1 MKKEQKQTYRRIA
14 GQNGWRKG
22 RKRRYLRSLSLLA
35 VLLPAAVIFGSA
47 AVRFRPYVVLSGS
60 MEPALQV
67 GSVVWVDVR
76 KTEAGIGDAVTFERD
91 GRTVTHRIVGK
102 TEKGYLT
109 KGDANREADSS
120 PVESGEVV
128 GTVVFHLP
136 YLGYGVLWLQRY
148 RILLLGGGST
158 VLAVLFLLPEGKAW
172 KSSRKRRKTNSS
184 AGLQQRKK
192 TGKRERSKT
201 YEEKKNSGNDRSR
214 NPVYTSDSGKY
225 SGLSHR
231 QR

>member
-109 KGDANREADSS
+109 KETPTGRQTAARWNPEKWLERLCSTCLIWAM
-120 PVESGEVV
+120 ESFGCSDTGFSFWAEEVQCWQYFSAP
-128 GTVVFHLP
+128 GRK
-136 YLGYGVLWLQRY
+136 G
-148 RILLLGGGST
+148 
-158 VLAVLFLLPEGKAW
+158 PEK
-172 KSSRKRRKTNSS
+172 
-184 AGLQQRKK
+184 QQEKKKNEQFRWPAAAEK